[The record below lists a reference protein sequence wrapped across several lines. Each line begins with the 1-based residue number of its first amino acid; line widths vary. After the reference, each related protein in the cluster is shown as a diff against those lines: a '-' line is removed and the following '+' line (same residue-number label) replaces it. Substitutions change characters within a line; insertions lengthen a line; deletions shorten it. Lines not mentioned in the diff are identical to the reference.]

1 MEDSS
6 QNSLSLPV
14 EMCQVKEEVRAS
26 RKVDVLNLNC

>member
-14 EMCQVKEEVRAS
+14 EMWQVKEQARAS
-26 RKVDVLNLNC
+26 RKVDILNLNC